1 MEESVDYHHRSE
13 DEDDQS
19 ERSGDEIDRAFDD
32 IPTLSSRSDTDRG
45 LSS

>member
-13 DEDDQS
+13 DEEDLS
-19 ERSGDEIDRAFDD
+19 ERSGDEFEKAFDD